1 MKQRLCTFLVLASL
15 ALAASASIHLK
26 GKVVNYSGGNVML
39 IQISDTDMQNDTLQ
53 IAGDGSFEKEI
64 KLLSPGIAYLGIED
78 RKAFCQVFLE
88 DGMKMEVNITE
99 GKVSKH
105 AEDGNHG
112 VVFDYAGDNK
122 DCFDYLQ
129 SHDVFDIVERWPFER
144 LDTISF
150 ASYRRLWTADVEAYK
165 VDVNRVKS
173 LAFRRMMNE
182 QLDYTISSEL
192 FRWVWSDNR
201 SHALDRDF
209 VAWVES
215 TDHNDME
222 NLEFCSSYL
231 RWYGQAHPL
240 GKEEKGGSFTILSKV
255 FQNQEIIN
263 RFADDMILSILKGA
277 PEDMDE
283 ELAAYRKVSTNRKGW
298 EEADK
303 VYAHYVKLKKGSLAA
318 DFTMTD
324 KDGKVFSLKDFRG
337 KALYIDCWAT
347 WCGPCCGE
355 IPYMEKLH
363 EHYKNSKDVELI
375 SISLDSN
382 KKKWLQ
388 KLKEDKPKWRQF
400 ICPDNFKSQLCQNYD
415 IDAIPR
421 FLFFDKEGRIISL
434 DAKRP
439 SEQDIIRYID
449 ENLK

>member
-1 MKQRLCTFLVLASL
+1 MKQRLCTFLVLAGL

-39 IQISDTDMQNDTLQ
+39 IQTSDTDMQNDTLQ

-112 VVFDYAGDNK
+112 VVFDYTGDNK

-222 NLEFCSSYL
+222 NLEFCSRYL
-231 RWYGQAHPL
+231 RWYEKAYPL
-240 GKEEKGGSFTILSKV
+240 GKEEKGGSFTILTKA

-303 VYAHYVKLKKGSLAA
+303 VYQHYVKLKKGSLAA

>member
-1 MKQRLCTFLVLASL
+1 
-15 ALAASASIHLK
+15 
-26 GKVVNYSGGNVML
+26 
-39 IQISDTDMQNDTLQ
+39 
-53 IAGDGSFEKEI
+53 
-64 KLLSPGIAYLGIED
+64 
-78 RKAFCQVFLE
+78 
-88 DGMKMEVNITE
+88 MKMVVNITE
-99 GKVSKH
+99 GKVRKH

-112 VVFDYAGDNK
+112 VVFDYEGDNK

-129 SHDVFDIVERWPFER
+129 SHNVFDIVERWPFER

-231 RWYGQAHPL
+231 RWYGKAHPL
-240 GKEEKGGSFTILSKV
+240 KEEKGGSFTILTKA

-337 KALYIDCWAT
+337 KALFIDCWAT

-363 EHYKNSKDVELI
+363 EHFKNSKDVELI

>member
-1 MKQRLCTFLVLASL
+1 
-15 ALAASASIHLK
+15 
-26 GKVVNYSGGNVML
+26 
-39 IQISDTDMQNDTLQ
+39 
-53 IAGDGSFEKEI
+53 
-64 KLLSPGIAYLGIED
+64 
-78 RKAFCQVFLE
+78 
-88 DGMKMEVNITE
+88 MKMEMNITE
-99 GKVSKH
+99 SKVKKNS
-105 AEDGNHG
+105 EDENHG
-112 VVFDYAGDNK
+112 VIFEYKGDNK

-129 SHDVFDIVERWPFER
+129 SHDIFDIVERWPFER

-150 ASYRRLWTADVEAYK
+150 ADYRRLWTADVEAYK

-182 QLDYTISSEL
+182 QLDYSISSEL

-231 RWYGQAHPL
+231 RWYGKAHPL
-240 GKEEKGGSFTILSKV
+240 GKEEKGGSFTILTKA

-283 ELAAYRKVSTNRKGW
+283 ELAAYRKVSTNMKGW

-363 EHYKNSKDVELI
+363 EHFKNSKDIELI

>member
-1 MKQRLCTFLVLASL
+1 MKQRLCTFLVLAGL

-39 IQISDTDMQNDTLQ
+39 IQTSDTDIQNDTLH

-112 VVFDYAGDNK
+112 VVFDYTGDNK

-144 LDTISF
+144 IDTISF

-222 NLEFCSSYL
+222 NLEFCSRYL
-231 RWYGQAHPL
+231 RWYEKAHPL
-240 GKEEKGGSFTILSKV
+240 SKEEKGGSFTILTKT
-255 FQNQEIIN
+255 FQNQEIID

-303 VYAHYVKLKKGSLAA
+303 VYQHYVKLKKGSLAA

>member
-1 MKQRLCTFLVLASL
+1 
-15 ALAASASIHLK
+15 
-26 GKVVNYSGGNVML
+26 
-39 IQISDTDMQNDTLQ
+39 
-53 IAGDGSFEKEI
+53 
-64 KLLSPGIAYLGIED
+64 
-78 RKAFCQVFLE
+78 
-88 DGMKMEVNITE
+88 
-99 GKVSKH
+99 
-105 AEDGNHG
+105 
-112 VVFDYAGDNK
+112 
-122 DCFDYLQ
+122 
-129 SHDVFDIVERWPFER
+129 
-144 LDTISF
+144 
-150 ASYRRLWTADVEAYK
+150 
-165 VDVNRVKS
+165 
-173 LAFRRMMNE
+173 
-182 QLDYTISSEL
+182 
-192 FRWVWSDNR
+192 
-201 SHALDRDF
+201 
-209 VAWVES
+209 
-215 TDHNDME
+215 
-222 NLEFCSSYL
+222 
-231 RWYGQAHPL
+231 
-240 GKEEKGGSFTILSKV
+240 
-255 FQNQEIIN
+255 
-263 RFADDMILSILKGA
+263 MILSILKGA

-337 KALYIDCWAT
+337 KALFIDCWAT

-363 EHYKNSKDVELI
+363 EHFKNSKDVELI

>member
-1 MKQRLCTFLVLASL
+1 MYFLVLASL

-39 IQISDTDMQNDTLQ
+39 IQTSDTDMQNDTLQ

-88 DGMKMEVNITE
+88 DGMKMVVNITE
-99 GKVSKH
+99 GKVRKH

-112 VVFDYAGDNK
+112 VVFDYEGDNK

-129 SHDVFDIVERWPFER
+129 SHNVFDIVERWPFER

-231 RWYGQAHPL
+231 RWYGKAHPL
-240 GKEEKGGSFTILSKV
+240 KEEKGGSFTILTKA

-337 KALYIDCWAT
+337 KALFIDCWAT

-363 EHYKNSKDVELI
+363 EHFKNSKDVELI

-421 FLFFDKEGRIISL
+421 FLFLTRRAESFRSMRSVLLSRISSGIL
-434 DAKRP
+434 MK
-439 SEQDIIRYID
+439 I
-449 ENLK
+449 

>member
-1 MKQRLCTFLVLASL
+1 MKQRLCIFLVLASL

-39 IQISDTDMQNDTLQ
+39 IQTSDTDMQNDTLQ

-64 KLLSPGIAYLGIED
+64 NLLKPGIAYLGIEEK
-78 RKAFCQVFLE
+78 KAFCQVFLE
-88 DGMKMEVNITE
+88 DDMKMEMNITE
-99 GKVSKH
+99 SKVKKNS
-105 AEDGNHG
+105 EDENHG
-112 VVFDYAGDNK
+112 VIFEYKGDNK

-129 SHDVFDIVERWPFER
+129 SHDIFDIVERWPFER

-150 ASYRRLWTADVEAYK
+150 ADYRRLWTADVEAYK

-182 QLDYTISSEL
+182 QLDYSISSEL

-231 RWYGQAHPL
+231 RWYGKAHPL
-240 GKEEKGGSFTILSKV
+240 GKEEKGGSFTILTKA

-283 ELAAYRKVSTNRKGW
+283 ELAAYRKVSTNMKGW

-363 EHYKNSKDVELI
+363 EHFKNSKDIELI

-439 SEQDIIRYID
+439 SEQNIIRYID

>member
-1 MKQRLCTFLVLASL
+1 MKQRLCTFLVLAGL

-39 IQISDTDMQNDTLQ
+39 IQTSDTDMQNDTLQ

-192 FRWVWSDNR
+192 FRWV
-201 SHALDRDF
+201 
-209 VAWVES
+209 
-215 TDHNDME
+215 
-222 NLEFCSSYL
+222 
-231 RWYGQAHPL
+231 
-240 GKEEKGGSFTILSKV
+240 
-255 FQNQEIIN
+255 
-263 RFADDMILSILKGA
+263 
-277 PEDMDE
+277 
-283 ELAAYRKVSTNRKGW
+283 
-298 EEADK
+298 
-303 VYAHYVKLKKGSLAA
+303 
-318 DFTMTD
+318 
-324 KDGKVFSLKDFRG
+324 
-337 KALYIDCWAT
+337 
-347 WCGPCCGE
+347 
-355 IPYMEKLH
+355 
-363 EHYKNSKDVELI
+363 
-375 SISLDSN
+375 
-382 KKKWLQ
+382 
-388 KLKEDKPKWRQF
+388 
-400 ICPDNFKSQLCQNYD
+400 
-415 IDAIPR
+415 
-421 FLFFDKEGRIISL
+421 
-434 DAKRP
+434 
-439 SEQDIIRYID
+439 
-449 ENLK
+449 

>member
-1 MKQRLCTFLVLASL
+1 MKQRLCTFLVLAGL

-39 IQISDTDMQNDTLQ
+39 IQTSDTDMQNDTLQ

-88 DGMKMEVNITE
+88 DGMKMVVNITE
-99 GKVSKH
+99 GKVRKH

-112 VVFDYAGDNK
+112 VVFDYEGDNK

-231 RWYGQAHPL
+231 RWYGKAHPL
-240 GKEEKGGSFTILSKV
+240 KEEKGGSFTILTKA

-283 ELAAYRKVSTNRKGW
+283 VLAAYRKVSTNRKGW

-337 KALYIDCWAT
+337 KALFIDCWAT

-363 EHYKNSKDVELI
+363 EHFKNSKDVELI

>member
-1 MKQRLCTFLVLASL
+1 MKQRLCTFLALASL

-39 IQISDTDMQNDTLQ
+39 IQTSDTDMQNDTLQ

-112 VVFDYAGDNK
+112 VVFDYAGDHK

-182 QLDYTISSEL
+182 QLDYSISSEL

-209 VAWVES
+209 VTWVES

-222 NLEFCSSYL
+222 NLEFCSRYL
-231 RWYGQAHPL
+231 RWYEKAYPL
-240 GKEEKGGSFTILSKV
+240 GKEEKGGSFTILTKA

-303 VYAHYVKLKKGSLAA
+303 VYQHYVKLKKGSLAA